1 MYLKALCAMHH
12 LKWKGVNP
20 NNWVRVGAI
29 LCAMPPT
36 PVAPFTGT
44 YISFWY
50 WHHFLMPKATRELQ
64 KRSRTATAV
73 GQGKWLALVFLPSP
87 VRDTQSSSECP
98 QRGEKSRLAA
108 CDSLLPALSSGVSA
122 APHHRA
128 EGPKLWALQF
138 RFIDLALFVLTG
150 CMSWFQ
156 PPAGSLD
163 GDYLGTAQ
171 RTFHPKPIGFLCSP
185 VRSCMSQC
193 RQAHQPSFPVVYFS
207 HHWHQTLLKCL
218 AKGSAA
224 FWGELLSTAQH
235 PNLIPAVS
243 PHCSAGIPLLFPLL
257 HSHPWGCWQRCPQVL
272 GMEKKERST
281 VLLQLPEG
289 AAVAWVPET
298 SMADTPQCHLLFC
311 WHQHPV
317 QGWPH
322 WCVAQARSYSPWHP
336 VLWPGHHSAW
346 AMRFPWGTRMSPAK
360 FCCWKKALELC
371 LQMEG
376 EGWNAK
382 SLWQPVAWGH
392 SNCDSSF
399 HLFSLFFF

>member
-128 EGPKLWALQF
+128 EGPKL
-138 RFIDLALFVLTG
+138 
-150 CMSWFQ
+150 S
-156 PPAGSLD
+156 
-163 GDYLGTAQ
+163 TAVQ
-171 RTFHPKPIGFLCSP
+171 IYRLSPLCSDW
-185 VRSCMSQC
+185 
-193 RQAHQPSFPVVYFS
+193 VYELISATCWFTWWRLFRHS
-207 HHWHQTLLKCL
+207 PENISSKTHW
-218 AKGSAA
+218 
-224 FWGELLSTAQH
+224 
-235 PNLIPAVS
+235 
-243 PHCSAGIPLLFPLL
+243 
-257 HSHPWGCWQRCPQVL
+257 
-272 GMEKKERST
+272 
-281 VLLQLPEG
+281 
-289 AAVAWVPET
+289 
-298 SMADTPQCHLLFC
+298 
-311 WHQHPV
+311 
-317 QGWPH
+317 
-322 WCVAQARSYSPWHP
+322 
-336 VLWPGHHSAW
+336 
-346 AMRFPWGTRMSPAK
+346 
-360 FCCWKKALELC
+360 
-371 LQMEG
+371 
-376 EGWNAK
+376 
-382 SLWQPVAWGH
+382 
-392 SNCDSSF
+392 
-399 HLFSLFFF
+399 FSLFPCEKLHVTVQTGTSAHPSPPSQWFIFHTTDTRPC